1 MLERLSG
8 SLIQM
13 QNDTLDFDKTMLIVD
28 LDIRYDIILQYIVLF
43 ASSTL
48 VATQQR
54 VTFHKE
60 SWKLER
66 NTQ

>member
-54 VTFHKE
+54 VTLHKE

-66 NTQ
+66 KTQ